1 MVTKALFSRYHPGA
15 LLAYFAA
22 VLLGAMWFTH
32 PVMLGIS
39 LLGGLVLCGLLSGRT
54 GLWRL
59 LRLALPLGLL
69 AAALNP
75 AFSHQGVTILA
86 WLPGGNPLTLESI
99 WYGLAAGCLLIC
111 CLTWF
116 FCLNAVISAE
126 HLLWLLGRP
135 FPTLAL
141 LLSMVLGFIP
151 RFTAKLRQIQ
161 EAQAALTP
169 AAATGRLL
177 RRLLQSLH
185 VLSIAVTWA
194 LENGVMTADSMKSRG
209 YGLPGRTS
217 YRHQPFH
224 VRDLTFL
231 ALTLILAAFVALG
244 TAMNGIPWRYY
255 PVVAGPI
262 WSPGAFAVYLAYAC
276 LCGLG
281 VYLTIK
287 EAISWNN
294 YSLPA

>member
-1 MVTKALFSRYHPGA
+1 MVTKAVFSRYHPGA

-39 LLGGLVLCGLLSGRT
+39 LIGGLILAVLLGGWG

-59 LRLALPLGLL
+59 GRLALPLGLL

-99 WYGLAAGCLLIC
+99 WYGLAAGGLLIC
-111 CLTWF
+111 CLVWF
-116 FCLNAVISAE
+116 YCLNAVISAD

-151 RFTAKLRQIQ
+151 KFTAKLRQIQ
-161 EAQAALTP
+161 EAQTALKP
-169 AAATGRLL
+169 GSASG
-177 RRLLQSLH
+177 RRLHRLRQSLH

-194 LENGVMTADSMKSRG
+194 LETGVITADSMKSRG

-217 YRHQPFH
+217 YRQQPFGGN
-224 VRDLTFL
+224 DLAFL
-231 ALTLILAAFVALG
+231 AVTLTLAAFVALG
-244 TAMNGIPWRYY
+244 TAMDSIPWRYY
-255 PVVAGPI
+255 PVVAGPV
-262 WSPGAFAVYLAYAC
+262 WSSGALAIYLTYAC
-276 LCGLG
+276 LCCLP
-281 VYLTIK
+281 VYLTVK